1 MKFVAFLRNVNL
13 GQPNSPT
20 REQLE
25 SAFRKAG
32 APWAASFMSN
42 GTLVFSASDPL
53 HAHRITQQ
61 ACELLLEQ
69 CNMREPAFVR
79 NLEHLARLVAEDPF
93 LPFED
98 AEISERSLTLFRPG
112 STVMVQT
119 PLESNRR
126 DCLVF
131 RIDAGEAFSVSRA
144 IDGKSGYPTPVL
156 EKALHAPVTTRS
168 WTTILRLVAQHA

>member
-25 SAFRKAG
+25 SAFREAG

-42 GTLVFSASDPL
+42 GTLVFSATDPL
-53 HAHRITQQ
+53 DAHQITPR
-61 ACELLLEQ
+61 ACGILLKQ

-79 NLEHLARLVAEDPF
+79 SLEHLARLVAEDPF
-93 LPFED
+93 SPFD
-98 AEISERSLTLFRPG
+98 GAEISERSLTLFDPEPAA
-112 STVMVQT
+112 TVQA
-119 PLESNRR
+119 PLESDRK

-131 RIDAGEAFSVSRA
+131 RIDAGEAFSISRA
-144 IDGKSGYPTPVL
+144 IDGKSGYPTPLL

-168 WTTILRLVAQHA
+168 WRTTQRLIAKHA

>member
-25 SAFRKAG
+25 SAFRQAG
-32 APWAASFMSN
+32 APWVASFMSN
-42 GTLVFSASDPL
+42 GTLVFSASDSSY
-53 HAHRITQQ
+53 AHQITQR
-61 ACELLLEQ
+61 ACEILLEQ

-79 NLEHLARLVAEDPF
+79 SLEHLAWLVADDPF
-93 LPFED
+93 LPLEGV
-98 AEISERSLTLFRPG
+98 EISERSLTLFDP
-112 STVMVQT
+112 SLAAAVQA
-119 PLESNRR
+119 PLESSRK
-126 DCLVF
+126 DCLIF

-168 WTTILRLVAQHA
+168 WTTILRLVAKHA

>member
-13 GQPNSPT
+13 GQPKSPT

-25 SAFRKAG
+25 SAFREAG

-42 GTLVFSASDPL
+42 GTLAFSASDSF
-53 HAHRITQQ
+53 HAQAVTQS
-61 ACELLLEQ
+61 ACETLREVCGL
-69 CNMREPAFVR
+69 REPAFVR
-79 NLEHLARLVAEDPF
+79 SLEHLARLVAEDPF

-98 AEISERSLTLFRPG
+98 AEISERSLTLFQPG
-112 STVMVQT
+112 LTEMVQT
-119 PLESNRR
+119 PLESSRK

-131 RIDAGEAFSVSRA
+131 RIDAGEAFSISRL

-156 EKALHAPVTTRS
+156 ENALHAPVTTRS
-168 WTTILRLVAQHA
+168 WTTILRLIAKHA